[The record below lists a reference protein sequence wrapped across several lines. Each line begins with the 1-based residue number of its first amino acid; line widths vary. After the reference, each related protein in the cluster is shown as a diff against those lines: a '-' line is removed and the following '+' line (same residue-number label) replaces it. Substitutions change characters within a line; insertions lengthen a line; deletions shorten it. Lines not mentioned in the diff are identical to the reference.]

1 MDRVRDIFLYFVA
14 ALAMFALLC
23 AVYQAMNGKN
33 GSALTLGSIF
43 LVCAFIVFIPQLEV
57 LKAWGVEAK
66 LRQSLDR
73 AEEIIGRLRRLSE
86 ISAKAIYT
94 TMAWENRMG
103 SPSAKTKQQ
112 ILDDVDKQ
120 LASLDVTAEERAEIV
135 RPYIQ
140 FIELDYFNI
149 FTRVIDRYTEWKR
162 GDLGRRLQAANTDEN
177 RQAVQRFS
185 VAQSKW
191 RSSAFPDNELERL
204 RNNAFESE
212 LKRVTPDWLDTNEAK
227 ALEGFRNELVRLF
240 DECEKKGGYTN
251 DGADFYDRYSDMGGW
266 DLKIKE
272 LFGVNPSEVK

>member
-191 RSSAFPDNELERL
+191 RSSAFASLVSNQSGVTRLSSDSKALL
-204 RNNAFESE
+204 RNLSNS
-212 LKRVTPDWLDTNEAK
+212 LSGK
-227 ALEGFRNELVRLF
+227 AL
-240 DECEKKGGYTN
+240 
-251 DGADFYDRYSDMGGW
+251 DRH
-266 DLKIKE
+266 L
-272 LFGVNPSEVK
+272 L